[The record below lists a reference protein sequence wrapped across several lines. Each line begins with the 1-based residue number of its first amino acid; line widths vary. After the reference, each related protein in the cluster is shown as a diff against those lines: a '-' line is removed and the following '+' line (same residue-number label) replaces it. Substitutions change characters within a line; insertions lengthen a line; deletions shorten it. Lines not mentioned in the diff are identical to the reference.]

1 MHGFKG
7 DLGYTE
13 ENLLNQLAHR
23 LNDQGLATLRFD
35 FAGCG
40 KSDGQF
46 SDMTVLS
53 ELQDGMKIIDYAR
66 QEVQAKEIILVGHS
80 QGGVVAS
87 MLAAY
92 YRDVIDKLVLLAP
105 AATDVYKR
113 QGPTCRPPPGP
124 GQPEHFGRAGR
135 PMTASPHS
143 NRHR

>member
-1 MHGFKG
+1 MEVAIKSAGLTLRGLLEGSDQVPNDRIAILMHGFKG

-53 ELQDGMKIIDYAR
+53 ELQDGMKII
-66 QEVQAKEIILVGHS
+66 
-80 QGGVVAS
+80 
-87 MLAAY
+87 
-92 YRDVIDKLVLLAP
+92 
-105 AATDVYKR
+105 
-113 QGPTCRPPPGP
+113 PPGGSGKGNHP
-124 GQPEHFGRAGR
+124 GWPLTRRGGGFDARR
-135 PMTASPHS
+135 LLP
-143 NRHR
+143 RRD